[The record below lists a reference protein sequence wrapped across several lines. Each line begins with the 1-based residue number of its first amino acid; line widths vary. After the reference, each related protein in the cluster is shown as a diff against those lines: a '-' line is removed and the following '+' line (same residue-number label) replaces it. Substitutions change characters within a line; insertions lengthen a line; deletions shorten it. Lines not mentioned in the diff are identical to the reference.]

1 MGMTPSQCR
10 LIVLTQGFVLT
21 LAGLQ
26 IGLPA
31 GLVVGRL
38 LWRTVAGY
46 TPVQYV
52 PPIATVVMVV
62 IVPAALVLA
71 SLLGAW
77 PGHRAAR
84 LRGGLRRGL
93 FPAAPARPLVR
104 AAVRGRRA

>member
-1 MGMTPSQCR
+1 M
-10 LIVLTQGFVLT
+10 IVLTQGLVLA
-21 LAGLQ
+21 LAGLL
-26 IGLPA
+26 IGLPV

-71 SLLGAW
+71 TLLGAW

-84 LRGGLRRGL
+84 LRVANALR
-93 FPAAPARPLVR
+93 AE
-104 AAVRGRRA
+104 